1 VAVRRHTKA
10 LCLHRRKRHVLS
22 RVNGG
27 SDVHH
32 LCRLRKSDG
41 RGKKAARWRQ
51 ASAKVAWQQ
60 RRFRSGPHKELTH
73 DKDTWRGGSSLLQN
87 TYKTRLFPRYQCV
100 TLQAAT
106 AVVEHCCGGHSSVS
120 GRRSTAPRKRCTTCA
135 IGANLS
141 GLTYNTAVRPLHVT
155 IRCHQAKVY
164 AEIIDSTGA
173 CLHDATGLHINGP
186 KRSVCIAR
194 SAPAPF
200 PSLTLPSD
208 VTTDNYTRVATRYV
222 GGDEPRHRT
231 RR

>member
-1 VAVRRHTKA
+1 MVEVTSIIFAGCASPTA
-10 LCLHRRKRHVLS
+10 
-22 RVNGG
+22 
-27 SDVHH
+27 
-32 LCRLRKSDG
+32 
-41 RGKKAARWRQ
+41 AARKQ
-51 ASAKVAWQQ
+51 HGGAKVAWQQ
-60 RRFRSGPHKELTH
+60 RRSGPHKELTH
-73 DKDTWRGGSSLLQN
+73 VARCIFLAAEHSQDTP
-87 TYKTRLFPRYQCV
+87 FPRYQCV

-106 AVVEHCCGGHSSVS
+106 AVVEHCYGGHISVS